1 MQQSELQQMAD
12 KLDRLLSR
20 LQKLERDNSAL
31 REMQDELQRERAQ
44 LMQQNDLARN
54 KIEAMIGRLRA
65 LEQR

>member
-31 REMQDELQRERAQ
+31 REIQDELQRERAQ